1 MCGVWVCVCVC
12 VCVFVQMTQN
22 LLQHNNMTNSHPV
35 LSDWT
40 NHLTMFLRF
49 QFISGHCCQNTKR
62 KLSAL
67 QGNLS
72 QTTQTGLDPNHY
84 AVIKCVLWSFSL
96 TNCEHDEHCLTPNV
110 VCFLTFCQ
118 DSDLSILKHTVH
130 VRNSPYSQ
138 CSLHTV
144 SGYSWSNISSV
155 QYEDT
160 P

>member
-1 MCGVWVCVCVC
+1 
-12 VCVFVQMTQN
+12 
-22 LLQHNNMTNSHPV
+22 
-35 LSDWT
+35 
-40 NHLTMFLRF
+40 MFLRF

-130 VRNSPYSQ
+130 VRNSPYSNAASILSLATVGPTSAL
-138 CSLHTV
+138 CSMRTHPNSTQLGFRGIFKKCLSEVTD
-144 SGYSWSNISSV
+144 SFTSV
-155 QYEDT
+155 RICIFVKG
-160 P
+160 